1 MAFQPPIAIAHSPLL
16 PTFLSDNDSPP
27 IHTVLQAHSRLK
39 NVQTLTTGLQPVV
52 HSAFGLR
59 FVPLEEGT
67 FEDGASGKGKERWV
81 DWIGERVGSVSE
93 KSDWAEKE
101 GGEDR
106 VWLEAQRCLEATA
119 GAEGA
124 VAVLLI
130 ASTADPSPIAALQAL
145 HTLAKPF
152 ADAKALLIFYLV
164 ITTSPADPT
173 LLPSLQRTFGP
184 HCGVLSLPAPL
195 QTENQIAVPPPLPA
209 PPPLRSALPP
219 TPALPQTTPTSA
231 IPQSALTEDDDYINQ
246 HVLTPGELPDPLSAG
261 IDGMLSPGGAELLQE
276 KKEPKTISSSVSQ
289 AWHRFLR
296 EFVTQSL
303 VPFMERSVL
312 SLHESYTSRRALPNR
327 LLSITSRRFFGSSS
341 APASTS
347 TSPKPTLVTSSTS
360 LVGTPAGDRRLV
372 EWSAM
377 LGDQKEVQAVGDPI
391 RREARGANVEDVLLL
406 HALHHPP
413 PPPPAA
419 HAVPSLTPLAAAC
432 LKPPISVTA
441 DSLLSRALVL
451 SRADYMLNVRSE
463 NGISGMSV
471 ERRKEV
477 ARWFVLA
484 AAGAEEPLAALLL
497 ARAGSWETGRRRKG
511 MWYALAG
518 ALMEQFGIK
527 RLAVLYLRR
536 AYDLFSQ
543 RSDLKLGELGE
554 IDPAFDQWL
563 EPEKRNQ
570 DGFPMPEDIPRHLER
585 LTGEKFLGP
594 EPEPVK
600 AATGDKPL
608 LKRTATVY
616 SESPMRAKEE
626 LTGAAVAGFWGREA
640 PKEVDPLVVGVSVDE
655 GFEVAHDFGSSSGSA
670 GPAKLHVTFTLR
682 NISPSKEA
690 EFVLRLPSAMAAAT
704 AASAPLIPP
713 QWTGALVYRGTV
725 LPGQEARR
733 TARLHISR
741 SGQYALAGWR
751 LLIVVGA
758 DRFVQVGK
766 EGAVSV
772 VQAQAQAQA

>member
-16 PTFLSDNDSPP
+16 PTFLSDNNSPP

-81 DWIGERVGSVSE
+81 DWIGERVGAVSG
-93 KSDWAEKE
+93 KTSWDEKE

-130 ASTADPSPIAALQAL
+130 ATTADPSPIAALQAL
-145 HTLAKPF
+145 HTQAKPF
-152 ADAKALLIFYLV
+152 ADAKALLMFYLV

-173 LLPSLQRTFGP
+173 LLPSLQRAFGP
-184 HCGVLSLPAPL
+184 HCGVLSLPTPL
-195 QTENQIAVPPPLPA
+195 QNDTQIAVPPPLPS

-219 TPALPQTTPTSA
+219 TPPLPQTTPTSA
-231 IPQSALTEDDDYINQ
+231 MPPSALLEDDDYINS
-246 HVLTPGELPDPLSAG
+246 HVLTPGEIADPLSAE
-261 IDGMLSPGGAELLQE
+261 IDGTMSPGGSEPPQE
-276 KKEPKTISSSVSQ
+276 KKEVKTISSSVSQ

-312 SLHESYTSRRALPNR
+312 ALHESYTSRRALPNR

-347 TSPKPTLVTSSTS
+347 TSPKPTLATTSAS
-360 LVGTPAGDRRLV
+360 LLGTPAGDRRLV

-377 LGDQKEVQAVGDPI
+377 LGDQKEVQGIGDPI
-391 RREARGANVEDVLLL
+391 RREGRGANVEDILLL

-419 HAVPSLTPLAAAC
+419 QAVPSLTPLAAAC
-432 LKPPISVTA
+432 LRPPPIVTA
-441 DSLLSRALVL
+441 DDLLNRALVL
-451 SRADYMLNVRSE
+451 SRADYMLNVRNE
-463 NGISGMSV
+463 NGIDGMSS

-484 AAGAEEPLAALLL
+484 ASGAEEPLAALLL
-497 ARAGSWETGRRRKG
+497 ARAGTWEVGRRRKG

-518 ALMEQFGIK
+518 GLMERFGVK
-527 RLAVLYLRR
+527 RLAMLYLRR

-543 RSDLKLGELGE
+543 PSEPKLGELGE
-554 IDPAFDQWL
+554 VDPAVDQWL
-563 EPEKRNQ
+563 KEEKRNR
-570 DGFPMPEDIPRHLER
+570 DGFPMPEGVARSLEG
-585 LTGEKFLGP
+585 LTGEKLVEEASEEPP
-594 EPEPVK
+594 EPPSKSPTRPVY
-600 AATGDKPL
+600 AETPVRDK
-608 LKRTATVY
+608 
-616 SESPMRAKEE
+616 EG

-640 PKEVDPLVVGVSVDE
+640 PKEVDPLVVDVQVDE
-655 GFEVAHDFGSSSGSA
+655 GEEVAHDFGYSGRTA
-670 GPAKLHVTFTLR
+670 PARLHVTFTLR
-682 NISPSKEA
+682 NVSAAREA
-690 EFVLRLPSAMAAAT
+690 EFILRLPSAIAAAT
-704 AASAPLIPP
+704 AAAAPLIPP
-713 QWTGALVYRGTV
+713 QWTGALVHRGK
-725 LPGQEARR
+725 LPPMQETTR

-751 LLIVVGA
+751 LLVAVGGE
-758 DRFVQVGK
+758 RFVQVGK
-766 EGAVSV
+766 EGRVSV
-772 VQAQAQAQA
+772 VQAQG